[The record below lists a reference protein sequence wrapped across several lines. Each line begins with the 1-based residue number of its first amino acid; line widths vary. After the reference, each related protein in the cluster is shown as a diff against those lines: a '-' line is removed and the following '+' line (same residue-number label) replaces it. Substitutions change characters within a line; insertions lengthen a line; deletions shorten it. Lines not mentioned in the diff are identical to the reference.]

1 MEKQAKQYT
10 DMNTQEK
17 AQAIYRYME
26 KEQQE
31 ALENLLMELSFDNST
46 NQIMTIEDWVDDFKE
61 YGDIYELI
69 EIAQRSKE
77 LDINDYYVRTSIYYY
92 GFATSDNV
100 LNLVDEVEAVEWIA
114 SALDDQSDLISD
126 IDKVMRIKFN

>member
-10 DMNTQEK
+10 EMNTQEK
-17 AQAIYRYME
+17 AQAIYNYME

-31 ALENLLMELSFDNST
+31 ALGNLLMELSFDNST
-46 NQIMTIEDWVDDFKE
+46 DTIMTIEDWVDDFKE

-69 EIAQRSKE
+69 EIAKRSKE

-100 LNLVDEVEAVEWIA
+100 LNLVDEVEAVEWIEN
-114 SALDDQSDLISD
+114 ALNDGSDLISD
-126 IDKVMRIKFN
+126 IDKVMRIKFD

>member
-1 MEKQAKQYT
+1 MEKQVKQYT
-10 DMNTQEK
+10 EMNTQQK
-17 AQAIYRYME
+17 AQAIYNYME

-46 NQIMTIEDWVDDFKE
+46 DQIMTIEDWVDDFKE
-61 YGDIYELI
+61 YGDLYELI

-92 GFATSDNV
+92 GYASSDNV
-100 LNLVDEVEAVEWIA
+100 LNLVDDDEAIDWITN
-114 SALDDQSDLISD
+114 ALNDGSDLISD
-126 IDKVMRIKFN
+126 IDKVMKIKFS

>member
-1 MEKQAKQYT
+1 MKNEQKSYT

-17 AQAIYRYME
+17 AQAIYAYMVN
-26 KEQQE
+26 EQRE
-31 ALENLLMELSFDNST
+31 ALTNLLMELSFDNST
-46 NQIMTIEDWVDDFKE
+46 DPIMTIEDWVDDVKE

-92 GFATSDNV
+92 GYATSDNV
-100 LNLVDEVEAVEWIA
+100 LNLVDDDEAIDWITN
-114 SALDDQSDLISD
+114 ALNDGSDLISD
-126 IDKVMRIKFN
+126 IDKVMKIKFN